1 MDISVYTHALDL
13 WSNADLTKLQKQ
25 LDKDV
30 IEAKD
35 REAQFLESRK
45 LLATE
50 TKKFKK
56 LLPDEKLTH
65 VNRII
70 KQYQQEID
78 SLTKRSKFSE
88 SVLLEVYAKLSEAPD
103 PTPLLQNSVDKLSKI
118 DDSKALREQI
128 DVLEDKLAKY
138 ADYDTLKLRLLD
150 LEQNSAVTLVKRIT
164 AKEQELNSTWE
175 EKQRNWNEREAELAK
190 QLEALRSK
198 NEVLEATISKKIKI
212 STSDGKDMDDGI
224 TLSSP
229 KHTNPTEYNL
239 LTQELESAQTRIF
252 QLEKRNEELN
262 GALAKATSAAE
273 QELRLQ
279 SKETKIKQLESE
291 NALLSASSERERRSN
306 SKVQADL
313 NEELK
318 YLKAETASY
327 KSEINAIRMKLDNY
341 SDYNQLKEDL
351 SALKRIEFG
360 TDDDDDDLSGG
371 ESETNG
377 QAKVEAS
384 LLSANKKLQGK
395 LAQMRATSADREE
408 ETISLKKQ
416 IDNLTSKVSELEK
429 LNKKL
434 ELDLDKIEEV
444 DKRFNDT
451 ASMMSGVTRQM
462 NNRGGKLSPT
472 SSIIGIPEDTDF
484 PSMAGNNTILPIITK
499 QRDRLRHR
507 NAELEKQMRQ
517 TGIDRN
523 KLKADITK
531 LKADNTKLYE
541 RIRYLARGGSA
552 EASSSI
558 GAANTIDAE
567 AQYSQVYENSL
578 NPLASFKQKEIE
590 YYKKNKLSVWEKLF
604 LSFAKIILAN
614 KTTRM
619 LFLFYCIGIHGL
631 VFMMSMYVINLS
643 GYMTPEVGIVQ
654 SSTSS
659 KMAQNAN
666 FEES

>member
-56 LLPDEKLTH
+56 LLPDEKLSH
-65 VNRII
+65 LNKII

-88 SVLLEVYAKLSEAPD
+88 SALLEVYAKLSEAPD
-103 PTPLLQNSVDKLSKI
+103 PTPLLQNSVDKLGKI
-118 DDSKALREQI
+118 DDSKALKEQI
-128 DVLEDKLAKY
+128 DILEDKLAKY
-138 ADYDTLKLRLLD
+138 ADYETLKSRLLD

-164 AKEQELNSTWE
+164 AKEQELNSRWE

-190 QLEALRSK
+190 QMESLRSK
-198 NEVLEATISKKIKI
+198 NEALEATISKKIEI
-212 STSDGKDMDDGI
+212 NPSDGKDIDDAI
-224 TLSSP
+224 TLASP
-229 KHTNPTEYNL
+229 NHTNSTEYNL
-239 LTQELESAQTRIF
+239 LSQELESAQTRIF

-291 NALLSASSERERRSN
+291 NALLSASSERERKAN
-306 SKVQADL
+306 SKIQADL

-351 SALKRIEFG
+351 SVLKRIEFG
-360 TDDDDDDLSGG
+360 TDDDDVSDG

-377 QAKVEAS
+377 QVNVEAS
-384 LLSANKKLQGK
+384 LISANKKLQGT

-408 ETISLKKQ
+408 ETILLKKQ
-416 IDNLTSKVSELEK
+416 IDSLTSKVAELES

-444 DKRFNDT
+444 DKKFNDT

-472 SSIIGIPEDTDF
+472 SSIIGIAEEAEF
-484 PSMAGNNTILPIITK
+484 PSMAGNSTILPIITK

-507 NAELEKQMRQ
+507 NAELEKLMRQ
-517 TGIDRN
+517 TGIDKN
-523 KLKADITK
+523 KLKAEITK
-531 LKADNTKLYE
+531 LKTDNTKLYE
-541 RIRYLARGGSA
+541 RIRYLARGSSA
-552 EASSSI
+552 EAPSSI

-590 YYKKNKLSVWEKLF
+590 YYKKNKLSVWDKLF
-604 LSFAKIILAN
+604 LSFAKVILAN
-614 KTTRM
+614 KMTRM

-659 KMAQNAN
+659 KMNQNA
-666 FEES
+666 S